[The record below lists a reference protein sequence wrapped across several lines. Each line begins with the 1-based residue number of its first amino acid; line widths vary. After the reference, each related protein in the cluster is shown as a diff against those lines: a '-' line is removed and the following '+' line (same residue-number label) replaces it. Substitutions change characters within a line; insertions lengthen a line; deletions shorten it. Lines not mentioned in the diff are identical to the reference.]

1 MIDLSGMMVIKNASP
16 EKQKKKKNSYP
27 LPGIHEGGGIDACQ
41 KKRKK
46 RQKNCGNKHRP
57 FFSAHKIWPSPGPK
71 EVNKMIDLFKNVF
84 WDIIEGA
91 FIVLLH
97 MLKYFPGTQEAYKE
111 EVARH

>member
-57 FFSAHKIWPSPGPK
+57 FFSAHKI
-71 EVNKMIDLFKNVF
+71 
-84 WDIIEGA
+84 
-91 FIVLLH
+91 
-97 MLKYFPGTQEAYKE
+97 
-111 EVARH
+111 